1 MVKQIQLTDE
11 YYEPYEDDDDPLA
24 VFSAPSYYET
34 DEQLVLIAC
43 LMLLEQRYR
52 LLQSMT
58 PQQVVDE
65 VEEIMDSLL
74 TDLDAM
80 AYNQSEAH
88 IQKYFKEI
96 LDSYSIP
103 DGYIDMDYSML
114 EIMEDSIEAL
124 VTQLHGELKS
134 KSKFFRDNMTKD
146 NFNVLPNFKRAVQRL
161 INAVGSN
168 LIWGKEK
175 SKRNIEEFVYGED
188 KLYRWVTAND
198 DKVCIWCRG
207 QESLPPRTLREM
219 PLDHWNGRCDHE
231 PIDYTYSDEYYLML
245 ARGEYASEI
254 QAFTPEDESMS
265 QASGRVQ
272 AKRKRK

>member
-11 YYEPYEDDDDPLA
+11 YYEPYGDDDDPLA

-88 IQKYFKEI
+88 IRKYFKEI

-124 VTQLHGELKS
+124 VTQLYGELKS

-254 QAFTPEDESMS
+254 EAFTPEDESMS

>member
-11 YYEPYEDDDDPLA
+11 YYEPYEDDDDPL
-24 VFSAPSYYET
+24 VIFSAPSYFET

-65 VEEIMDSLL
+65 IEEIMDSLL
-74 TDLDAM
+74 VDLDAM

-88 IQKYFKEI
+88 IRKYFKEI

-103 DGYIDMDYSML
+103 DGYVDMDYSML
-114 EIMEDSIEAL
+114 EIMEDSVEAL
-124 VTQLHGELKS
+124 VTQLHGELKT
-134 KSKFFRDNMTKD
+134 KSKFFVNGMTKD
-146 NFNVLPNFKRAVQRL
+146 RFNLLPNFKRAVQKL
-161 INAVGSN
+161 INGVGSN

-188 KLYRWVTAND
+188 KLYQWITMHD
-198 DKVCIWCRG
+198 DRVCGWCQM

-219 PLDHWNGRCDHE
+219 PLDHWNGRCEH
-231 PIDYTYSDEYYLML
+231 
-245 ARGEYASEI
+245 
-254 QAFTPEDESMS
+254 
-265 QASGRVQ
+265 
-272 AKRKRK
+272 